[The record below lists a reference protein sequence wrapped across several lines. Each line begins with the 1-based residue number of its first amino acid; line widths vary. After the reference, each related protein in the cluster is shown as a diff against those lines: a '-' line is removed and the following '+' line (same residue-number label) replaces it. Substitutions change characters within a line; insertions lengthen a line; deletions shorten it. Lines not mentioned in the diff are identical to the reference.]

1 MASISWLLL
10 CGTWPSAFKRI
21 GLKRTAAPEAAWK
34 VEAVSTRVARQD
46 TRRLVVT
53 KLVLDPV
60 SWGLVCRLLAR
71 QQGCFCGE
79 SLLAGASITPALRA
93 SPYLDVTFWS
103 KNNDHDGSI
112 GWRQIIFWLSLH
124 SPHTQKFILYQ
135 TPTTH
140 KSKGGKSSN
149 LFITRW
155 CTFASL

>member
-140 KSKGGKSSN
+140 KSKSGKSSN